1 MDSNI
6 TEHFELPKTV
16 YLPPE
21 TEVTEDLIK
30 ALVKMKEKEVE
41 RFKTFSTLTTSRTRT
56 RSWPKC
62 AALRAEAMKLST

>member
-16 YLPPE
+16 YLPPD

-30 ALVKMKEKEVE
+30 ALGKMKEKDAE
-41 RFKTFSTLTTSRTRT
+41 RYTMLQAYYEGKSKITERQKDRH
-56 RSWPKC
+56 K
-62 AALRAEAMKLST
+62 ANNKLAQD

>member
-16 YLPPE
+16 YLPPD

-30 ALVKMKEKEVE
+30 ALVKMIEKDAE
-41 RFKTFSTLTTSRTRT
+41 R
-56 RSWPKC
+56 
-62 AALRAEAMKLST
+62 